1 MIREAVGPG
10 KGFASCPRSR
20 YSAWM
25 EPIIILFELAVL
37 IFSVIVHEISHGAV
51 AYWLGDETA
60 YRMGRLTLNPVRH
73 IDPFGS
79 VILPLLLSIPVLF
92 GAQPIII
99 GWAKPVPYNPYN
111 LKNPKTGAGIIAL
124 AGPVS
129 NIIIAFV
136 FALLVSFTGQ
146 GLAISVAFTYV
157 ILINL
162 MLAVFNMVPI
172 PPLDGSKILTALLPD
187 RSPIIDFLER
197 NSMVLILAFIFLG
210 FSLVGEVV
218 EALYGALM
226 AFTGVA

>member
-1 MIREAVGPG
+1 
-10 KGFASCPRSR
+10 
-20 YSAWM
+20 M
-25 EPIIILFELAVL
+25 EPIIVLFELAVL

-60 YRMGRLTLNPVRH
+60 YRMGRLTLNPMKH

-79 VILPLLLSIPVLF
+79 VILPLLLSTPLLF
-92 GAQPIII
+92 GAQPIIV

-129 NIIIAFV
+129 NILIAVV
-136 FALLVSFTGQ
+136 FALLISFAGQ
-146 GLAISVAFTYV
+146 ETALGTAFTYV

-172 PPLDGSKILTALLPD
+172 PPLDGSKILAALLPD
-187 RSPIIDFLER
+187 HSPIIDFLER
-197 NSMVLILAFIFLG
+197 NSMILVIVFIV
-210 FSLVGEVV
+210 VGLQFVQKIVEVI
-218 EALYGALM
+218 YIALM
-226 AFTGVA
+226 TLAGI